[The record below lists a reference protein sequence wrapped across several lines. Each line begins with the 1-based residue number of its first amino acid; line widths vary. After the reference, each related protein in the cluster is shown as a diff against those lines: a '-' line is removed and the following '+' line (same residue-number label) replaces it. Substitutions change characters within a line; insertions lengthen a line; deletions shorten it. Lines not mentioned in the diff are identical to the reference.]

1 LPVPDWDSQIFAV
14 KSGGVH
20 MHKTLSRLLTEA
32 TIIACLLSIFTGII
46 LKLVHFTSI
55 YTPTFM
61 GLTPSDFL
69 DFGAVCFLFSIAIT
83 GRRIL
88 KHLEY
93 SLDNLNRQI

>member
-1 LPVPDWDSQIFAV
+1 
-14 KSGGVH
+14 

-32 TIIACLLSIFTGII
+32 TIIAGSMSIFISLA
-46 LKLVHFTSI
+46 LKLIHMTSI

-88 KHLEY
+88 KHLEF
-93 SLDNLNRQI
+93 SLEDRTR